1 MAPPTYGDLGKS
13 AKDVFGKGYHFSLLK
28 LNVKTK
34 TPSGVEFETGGS
46 SNTESGKVAGSLE
59 TKYKCSDY
67 GLTLTEKWSTDN
79 QLATTVELADKPLA
93 GAKLVFDST
102 FCPQSGAKSGKVKTS
117 YKQDMVTLNAD
128 VDLNLGGPTVNAS
141 AVVGHQGWL
150 GGYQM
155 AFDTSKSQ
163 LTKNNFAIGYSAKD
177 FTLHTN
183 VNDGQVNL
191 KNIDLKTGFW
201 LIFFTGFWRI
211 CAPKGQPQFGDCCQL
226 GMDCVQEWDHFRCGL
241 QVRIGQGC
249 LRTR

>member
-13 AKDVFGKGYHFSLLK
+13 ARDVFGKGYHFSLLK

-117 YKQDMVTLNAD
+117 YKQVYIDF
-128 VDLNLGGPTVNAS
+128 
-141 AVVGHQGWL
+141 HEKK
-150 GGYQM
+150 
-155 AFDTSKSQ
+155 FDFGD
-163 LTKNNFAIGYSAKD
+163 LTKFFLRIWLPL
-177 FTLHTN
+177 TLT
-183 VNDGQVNL
+183 
-191 KNIDLKTGFW
+191 
-201 LIFFTGFWRI
+201 LI
-211 CAPKGQPQFGDCCQL
+211 
-226 GMDCVQEWDHFRCGL
+226 
-241 QVRIGQGC
+241 
-249 LRTR
+249 